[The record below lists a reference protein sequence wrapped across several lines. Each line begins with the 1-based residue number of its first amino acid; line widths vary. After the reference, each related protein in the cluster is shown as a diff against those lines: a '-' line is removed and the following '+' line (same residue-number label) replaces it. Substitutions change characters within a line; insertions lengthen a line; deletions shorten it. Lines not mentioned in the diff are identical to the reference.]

1 MNTELRKDG
10 KNNSEKDF
18 YKLMNNSVFRKTM
31 QNVRNYREIKL
42 VTTEKWRK
50 RLEKNNNK
58 RLEVIITLYTL

>member
-18 YKLMNNSVFRKTM
+18 YKLMNNSVFRKAM

-42 VTTEKWRK
+42 VTTEK
-50 RLEKNNNK
+50 
-58 RLEVIITLYTL
+58 

>member
-1 MNTELRKDG
+1 ME

-18 YKLMNNSVFRKTM
+18 YKLMDNSVFRKTM